1 MFVVFFS
8 LFSSY
13 AEDSLWIDIYI
24 SSCNDCWVNI
34 SFVFHDKDLQIKSF
48 IHRSTPHPAS
58 LGQCL
63 RCLFA
68 RKYSTKEMCVKQFW
82 EKNNNS
88 RFQDKS
94 FILYCAYITI
104 HRQDLNRFITILI
117 PPLAWG
123 CNFSIY
129 KILSLVKPFFSNS
142 SKAYLVR
149 EISWIIW
156 RVLWKAGLG
165 WGERHQ
171 PPIIQILRWFPN
183 SYIWLAAAEALDL
196 KRLLNFKHIDTK
208 ELKSFPCHMVE
219 IPIMYF

>member
-1 MFVVFFS
+1 M
-8 LFSSY
+8 
-13 AEDSLWIDIYI
+13 
-24 SSCNDCWVNI
+24 
-34 SFVFHDKDLQIKSF
+34 FHDKDLQIKSF
-48 IHRSTPHPAS
+48 IHRSTPHPSQPRPVFALS
-58 LGQCL
+58 VCQKILNKGNVCKAVL
-63 RCLFA
+63 R
-68 RKYSTKEMCVKQFW
+68 
-82 EKNNNS
+82 KNNNS
-88 RFQDKS
+88 RFPDKS